1 MNRTRSF
8 PLPLCV
14 VCDLT
19 SEGGARHSTLGT
31 PLVGR
36 MPRRRRRRLGDRSR
50 GRPFHHDPRVTVLLL
65 LLLVGVVV
73 LGFVDEAYGSL
84 NGRRPATASHNEDGE
99 DSRFSRLSAWL
110 ARFRFSIPSQRFVVP
125 YAGVDVALETME
137 CTNLTVGELD
147 AFSRRLSQTS
157 ASGPGDVQATARDVS
172 LDCALGWEVTDRIG
186 NKARGDASAKIS
198 RSTVRAALEVD
209 VAESTSSIAQPTL
222 PRSVLLS
229 ECEADLVVDE
239 LSFTGGK
246 FASVLNA
253 AAPAIRRELGRTLSS
268 LTCSAA
274 TEALEKFSGVAKGQ
288 KWEDG
293 ALARDERAIAGLFA
307 PVAPTPFPEYN
318 ASSGVADLA
327 KSGLVE
333 WLNFMS
339 ASYIGAQGPRSLSA
353 FARWIEDQNEKNH
366 QYNARVVRVP
376 PVWLFDQK
384 TSLPKL
390 SVGLD
395 SDILSAVSSTIESA
409 TFVVYDMK
417 LIGLDSAKTL
427 AGPTVAPMADNST
440 LKDTQLGF
448 RIGWERVLF
457 NVSGVLDILP
467 TNIALDPYLE
477 PLIASFELRDP
488 EFELNVG
495 LAVDEEALSQLRG
508 TRRANVACL
517 SNVVRDVRLRS
528 LTWDGSAGAIVI
540 TPWRVNKPVDESE
553 DSLEASL
560 DALITKLSRVVT
572 EKLSDALH
580 LIIAHQL
587 ESSVRNALDAT
598 LQKRLHKLQSGDG
611 CPRVSRAS
619 ERFAAFKRALSVIL
633 LSAAVVAAQMFVLVF
648 FGYFAFAI
656 AIGKLGKWC
665 YKWVK
670 LRIIAVSKS
679 TCDVAVDAM
688 DDDHDEYDS
697 DNLQET
703 TPQPSSARRNYSRAL
718 FHSAIR
724 RGDVAE
730 DDTSM
735 ITESLLG
742 DAEVNEEGDIVI
754 DEEALQ
760 RDRTSPLMNSQ
771 AVPRTSKYGVA
782 ILNGMAIMLFLSSN
796 LSVGATLNVRAQKF
810 VEDDD
815 ASASLVDVFLP
826 GVFTF
831 SLIDT
836 VGNMWNARVYA
847 LACFI
852 FLFSGVWPYVKLGMS
867 WYSWSAP
874 VGVAQREVILRRL
887 DAFGKWSLVDCFVM
901 MLFMILFHFEISA
914 VDPTSGDSGALTVSV
929 QPARGFFVFLF
940 ATMLSMCIG
949 HATMVY
955 HKLDIKLEAE
965 REEECEDEERK
976 AVWRCDAMRD
986 KVSWATVVVVTML
999 LVANVA
1005 TFVYAFFATSI
1016 EFTFLGVAGAALGEE
1031 SSTRTISLHGVARQV
1046 RDASP
1051 ELSRSMSQLLEWVL
1065 LLFTFAMPLVRRVM
1079 MLVLW
1084 LLPLR
1089 RNEYEAVWFGKDF
1102 IEAWSALDVMVLSFV
1117 AVIAQIRQFLGFM
1130 IGNNCQSI
1138 NDVLEQLVSGPLY
1151 RGHDLCF
1158 DVDSRLGLGAW
1169 LLLVCVFADLV
1180 STRVVSMAYTK
1191 ALLVER

>member
-1 MNRTRSF
+1 M
-8 PLPLCV
+8 
-14 VCDLT
+14 
-19 SEGGARHSTLGT
+19 G
-31 PLVGR
+31 
-36 MPRRRRRRLGDRSR
+36 
-50 GRPFHHDPRVTVLLL
+50 
-65 LLLVGVVV
+65 
-73 LGFVDEAYGSL
+73 
-84 NGRRPATASHNEDGE
+84 NGRHNTATALQNEDGG

-110 ARFRFSIPSQRFVVP
+110 AKFRFSIPSQRFVVP
-125 YAGVDVALETME
+125 YAGVDVVLETME

-147 AFSRRLSQTS
+147 AFSLAS
-157 ASGPGDVQATARDVS
+157 ASGPGDVQATARDVR

-186 NKARGDASAKIS
+186 NKARGDASATIS
-198 RSTVRAALEVD
+198 RSTVRVALEVD
-209 VAESTSSIAQPTL
+209 VDESPSSTAQPAL

-274 TEALEKFSGVAKGQ
+274 TMALEQFSGVAKGQ
-288 KWEDG
+288 RWEDG
-293 ALARDERAIAGLFA
+293 ALARDERAIAGLFV
-307 PVAPTPFPEYN
+307 PVAPIPFPEYN

-327 KSGLVE
+327 TSGLVE
-333 WLNFMS
+333 WLDFMS
-339 ASYIGAQGPRSLSA
+339 ESYIGAQGPRSLSA

-366 QYNARVVRVP
+366 HFNARVVRVP

-390 SVGLD
+390 SVALD

-409 TFVVYDMK
+409 TFIVYDMK

-427 AGPTVAPMADNST
+427 AGPTVVPMADNST
-440 LKDTQLGF
+440 LKDTQLGC

-477 PLIASFELRDP
+477 PLIASFELRNP
-488 EFELNVG
+488 EFALNVG

-560 DALITKLSRVVT
+560 DALITKLSKVIT
-572 EKLSDALH
+572 EKLSDAVH
-580 LIIAHQL
+580 LIVAHQL

-656 AIGKLGKWC
+656 AIGKFGKWC
-665 YKWVK
+665 YKAMK
-670 LRIIAVSKS
+670 MRIIAVSTT
-679 TCDVAVDAM
+679 TCDVVADAI
-688 DDDHDEYDS
+688 DDDDDDDDDDEYDS
-697 DNLQET
+697 DDLQET

-742 DAEVNEEGDIVI
+742 DAEVNEDGDIVI

-760 RDRTSPLMNSQ
+760 RDRASPLMNSQ

-810 VEDDD
+810 DESDD
-815 ASASLVDVFLP
+815 ATASLVDVFLP

-831 SLIDT
+831 SLGDT
-836 VGNMWNARVYA
+836 VRNMWNARVYC
-847 LACFI
+847 LAAFI

-874 VGVAQREVILRRL
+874 VGVAQREGILRRL

-914 VDPTSGDSGALTVSV
+914 VDPGNSGKSGALTVSV

-940 ATMLSMCIG
+940 ATVLSMCIG

-955 HKLDIKLEAE
+955 HKLDVALEEE
-965 REEECEDEERK
+965 REEEPEDEERK
-976 AVWRCDAMRD
+976 AVWRRDATRD
-986 KVSWATVVVVTML
+986 TVSWVTVVVTTML

-1005 TFVYAFFATSI
+1005 TFVYAFFTTSI

-1051 ELSRSMSQLLEWVL
+1051 ELSRSMSRLLEWVL
-1065 LLFTFAMPLVRRVM
+1065 LLFTFAMPLVRRVT

-1089 RNEYEAVWFGKDF
+1089 KKEHEAVWFGKDF

-1130 IGNNCQSI
+1130 IGDNCQSI
-1138 NDVLEQLVSGPLY
+1138 NDVLQQLVSGPLY

-1180 STRVVSMAYTK
+1180 ATRVVSMAYAK
-1191 ALLVER
+1191 ALLER

>member
-1 MNRTRSF
+1 
-8 PLPLCV
+8 
-14 VCDLT
+14 
-19 SEGGARHSTLGT
+19 
-31 PLVGR
+31 
-36 MPRRRRRRLGDRSR
+36 MPPPPPPSRRRRRRRRQGGGGGGDRTR
-50 GRPFHHDPRVTVLLL
+50 GCRFHHGPRVTVLLL
-65 LLLVGVVV
+65 LLLLGVV
-73 LGFVDEAYGSL
+73 VDEAYGSL
-84 NGRRPATASHNEDGE
+84 GNGRRNTATASQNEDGE
-99 DSRFSRLSAWL
+99 NSRFSRLSAWL
-110 ARFRFSIPSQRFVVP
+110 AKFRFSIPSQRFVVP
-125 YAGVDVALETME
+125 YAGVDVVLETME
-137 CTNLTVGELD
+137 CTNLTVSELD
-147 AFSRRLSQTS
+147 AFSLSS
-157 ASGPGDVQATARDVS
+157 ASARGPGDVQATARDVR

-186 NKARGDASAKIS
+186 NKARGDASATIS

-209 VAESTSSIAQPTL
+209 VDESPSSPAQPAL

-229 ECEADLVVDE
+229 ECEAELVVDD
-239 LSFTGGK
+239 LSFSGGK

-274 TEALEKFSGVAKGQ
+274 TAALERFSGVAKGQ
-288 KWEDG
+288 RWEDG

-307 PVAPTPFPEYN
+307 PVAPIPFPEYN

-327 KSGLVE
+327 TSGLVE
-333 WLNFMS
+333 WLDFMS

-366 QYNARVVRVP
+366 QFNARVVRVP

-390 SVGLD
+390 SVALD
-395 SDILSAVSSTIESA
+395 SDIMSAVSSTIESA

-427 AGPTVAPMADNST
+427 AGPTVVPMADNST

-448 RIGWERVLF
+448 RIGWQRVLF

-488 EFELNVG
+488 EFALNVG

-517 SNVVRDVRLRS
+517 SNVVRAVRLRS
-528 LTWDGSAGAIVI
+528 LTWDGSAGAIIV

-560 DALITKLSRVVT
+560 DALITKLSRVIT
-572 EKLSDALH
+572 EKLSDAVH
-580 LIIAHQL
+580 LIVAHQL

-611 CPRVSRAS
+611 CPRVPRAS
-619 ERFAAFKRALSVIL
+619 ERFAVFKRALSVIL

-656 AIGKLGKWC
+656 AIGKFGKWC
-665 YKWVK
+665 YKAMK
-670 LRIIAVSKS
+670 MRIIAVSK
-679 TCDVAVDAM
+679 TKCDGTADAN
-688 DDDHDEYDS
+688 DDDDDDDEYDS
-697 DNLQET
+697 DDLQET

-742 DAEVNEEGDIVI
+742 DAEVNEDGDIVI

-760 RDRTSPLMNSQ
+760 RDRASPLMNSQ

-810 VEDDD
+810 DESDD
-815 ASASLVDVFLP
+815 ANASLVDVFLP

-831 SLIDT
+831 SLGDT

-852 FLFSGVWPYVKLGMS
+852 LLFSGLWPYVKLGMS

-874 VGVAQREVILRRL
+874 VGVAQRESILRRL

-914 VDPTSGDSGALTVSV
+914 VDPGNSGNSGALTISV

-940 ATMLSMCIG
+940 ATVLSMCIG

-955 HKLDIKLEAE
+955 HKLDVALEEE
-965 REEECEDEERK
+965 REEEPEDEERK
-976 AVWRCDAMRD
+976 AVWRRDATRD
-986 KVSWATVVVVTML
+986 TVSWVTVVVTTML

-1051 ELSRSMSQLLEWVL
+1051 ELSRSMSRLLEWVL
-1065 LLFTFAMPLVRRVM
+1065 LLFTFAMPLVRRVT

-1089 RNEYEAVWFGKDF
+1089 KKEHEAVWFGKDC

-1130 IGNNCQSI
+1130 IGDNCQSI
-1138 NDVLEQLVSGPLY
+1138 NDVLQQLVSGPLY

-1169 LLLVCVFADLV
+1169 LLLVCVLADLV
-1180 STRVVSMAYTK
+1180 ATRVVSMAYAK
-1191 ALLVER
+1191 ALR